1 MELIDFSSQKTHF
14 ASAPRASLKIVM
26 EQHNSL
32 KKAEFL
38 EEVFTK
44 IPVMFFIINQHRQI
58 IYMNDLINKELQRL
72 NIDLGLGFRP
82 GEVLRCQNAFTEPAG
97 CGTSYQ
103 CRLCGIVNTILEAVA
118 NDCLVI
124 HEASFESNPNGD
136 YQVSDYEVAAKPFYW
151 QGEKYIIITFDNISQ
166 TKRKEHLEQTFFHDL
181 LNKAMSVSGLSEIL
195 GNESDHSNE
204 ELIKLLRRGIS
215 DLTNEIIFQ
224 RSLTEAESG
233 EFTPRFEALNSLEVI
248 HAIKEDFLSYE
259 VVSNK
264 KVLISERSTGIDF
277 LSDRVILNR
286 ILTNLVKNALEATLP
301 GEVVTIGS
309 KADENLVQFWVQ
321 NQALIP
327 EEIKEQLFRRSFSTK
342 GKGRG
347 MGTYSVKLFTEQYLK
362 GKVVFVS
369 DNEQGT
375 VFSIQL
381 PVHLEEY
388 FID

>member
-1 MELIDFSSQKTHF
+1 MELIDFTSEKTHY
-14 ASAPRASLKIVM
+14 ASAPRAPMKIVM

-58 IYMNDLINKELQRL
+58 IYMNDLIKKELQRL
-72 NIDLGLGFRP
+72 KIDMGLGFRP
-82 GEVLRCQNAFTEPAG
+82 GEVLSCQNAFTEAAG

-103 CRLCGIVNTILEAVA
+103 CRLCGIVNTIMEAVA
-118 NDCLVI
+118 NDCLII
-124 HEASFESNPNGD
+124 HEASFESNLHGD
-136 YQVSDYEVAAKPFYW
+136 YQVTDYEVAAKPFYW
-151 QGEKYIIITFDNISQ
+151 QNEKYIIITFDNISQ

-195 GNESDHSNE
+195 SSGPDQSNE
-204 ELIKLLRRGIS
+204 ELIKLLRKGIF

-233 EFTPRFEALNSLEVI
+233 EFSPRFEALNSFEVL
-248 HAIKEDFLSYE
+248 HSIKEDFLSYE

-264 KVLISERSTGIDF
+264 KVLISEKSTSIDF
-277 LSDRVILNR
+277 LSDRIILNR
-286 ILTNLVKNALEATLP
+286 ILTNLVKNAFEATKP
-301 GEVVTIGS
+301 GDVITMGS
-309 KADENLVQFWVQ
+309 KANEQSVQIWVQ
-321 NQALIP
+321 NQTLIP
-327 EEIKEQLFRRSFSTK
+327 EDIKGQIFRRSFSTK

-362 GKVVFVS
+362 GKVTLIS
-369 DNEQGT
+369 DRSHGT

-381 PVHLEEY
+381 PLDLEA
-388 FID
+388 